1 MSGSDSGSVGG
12 NRLFVWIW
20 FWLLFL
26 TAVEVVLAYQHLA
39 LLMMIVILL
48 GLSVMKSALI
58 MAYFMHLK
66 FERLS
71 LVFTVVPAV
80 VFMLCMMFI
89 SFPDSIRIHLLTPR

>member
-1 MSGSDSGSVGG
+1 MSGSDSGSVSG

-39 LLMMIVILL
+39 LLMMIIILL

-89 SFPDSIRIHLLTPR
+89 SFPDSIRIHLLAPR